1 MSNER
6 AKAIYEL
13 VSSFAEV
20 VAESDA
26 ARQKAL
32 AVAWCDRADAYL
44 AAHPGESVSTLAT
57 YIGLALMDDEGMGTL
72 PGRVP
77 DDLQQK
83 VAADIFAVRA
93 LARGED
99 G

>member
-6 AKAIYEL
+6 AKEIYEL
-13 VSSFAEV
+13 VSTFGEVMAERDPV
-20 VAESDA
+20 
-26 ARQKAL
+26 RQKQL

-44 AAHPGESVSTLAT
+44 AAHPGESVSSLAT
-57 YIGLALMDDEGMGTL
+57 YIGLTLMDDEGMGTL

-77 DDLQQK
+77 DDVQQK

-93 LARGED
+93 LAKG
-99 G
+99 